1 MNGEPMM
8 LWYKAW
14 RESRMRFA
22 MIAVAVAAIC
32 VYAVR
37 FRDQIQA
44 NGIPIRPGLRD
55 GAYSENIYQFVY
67 SGTAKGVFALL
78 VIFLGL
84 GGLLRERAHRTAIFT
99 LALPVS
105 RMRLILT
112 QIVVGL
118 AEMAAL
124 ALLPALLIPSL
135 SPLVHQSFPLAEA
148 LHFSVLWFG
157 CGTIIF
163 ASAFFLSVVF
173 GGEYIAPVACYIALI
188 SQSLVAQW
196 APLRPY
202 RLNLMW
208 TMGEFGTRHWDP
220 QHNVLLSSPLP
231 WTRLLIIALIASG
244 LFALSARTTQ
254 RQDF

>member
-32 VYAVR
+32 VYAVL
-37 FRDQIQA
+37 FHDQIQA

-78 VIFLGL
+78 AIFLGL

-173 GGEYIAPVACYIALI
+173 GGEYVEPVACYIALI

>member
-14 RESRMRFA
+14 RESRIRFA
-22 MIAVAVAAIC
+22 MIALAVAAVC
-32 VYAVR
+32 LYAVL
-37 FRDQIQA
+37 FHDQDLHGRTY
-44 NGIPIRPGLRD
+44 N
-55 GAYSENIYQFVY
+55 EHIYNLIY
-67 SGTAKGVFALL
+67 SGTAKGVFAFL

-105 RMRLILT
+105 RVRLILT
-112 QIVVGL
+112 QIAVGL

-124 ALLPALLIPSL
+124 ALLPALLISSL
-135 SPLVHQSFPLAEA
+135 SPLVHQTFPLAEA

-173 GGEYIAPVACYIALI
+173 GGEYTAPVACYIALI
-188 SQSLVAQW
+188 SQALVAQW

-202 RLNLMW
+202 RLNLLW
-208 TMGEFGTRHWDP
+208 TMGEFGTMRWDS

-231 WTRLLIIALIASG
+231 WVRLLIIALIASG
-244 LFALSARTTQ
+244 LFALSARITQ